1 MVLWRSEQQGE
12 GACLLGWYQ
21 SQPSD
26 ISRPGPPRRWILL
39 HGASI
44 TSRRHPPDASHQGP
58 EHLIEIQEAAKVA
71 SSKEDREATQTPL
84 VVFGSEMKA
93 VVDAWAREL
102 LVASRMASS
111 IPQSSWPSWSFR
123 KGGVLSESAVNDM
136 ARAAVRAGSY
146 VAETGR
152 CAGAVAE
159 RSFAHAGSWVGTK
172 AAPMLTSDE
181 EAAER
186 FFERCGRNLGSMVN
200 LGCQVPGA
208 VLRLLG
214 SSAGGAQRPHFTA
227 LCEGREREPL
237 CGGEESAELVGQL
250 ITCDGCYSAPV
261 ADEGCTL
268 CKLRLCS
275 LCFEMHVR
283 PADVQPAE
291 ELRLFRQSSRQEQDA
306 VDEVLRQREQND
318 LRRHHLLL
326 EESRLA
332 LSASAQGFSRSVPS
346 KWRTHHCCPDEGC
359 PDWKVIPVR
368 DEVLLK
374 GLQACLATN
383 SDVLR
388 MRGRDDPVAKD
399 HSGFKLACAW
409 QVEHHRL
416 WSQYQAAAQGV
427 SAEVQ
432 AAPKGVGRG
441 PVLKM
446 RNENSRDE
454 RAQAGHCDWSVAL
467 GCPLKDSIN
476 EKILCHGVVP
486 ANVTKVL
493 HGFSER
499 FCSRTSKFGQGC
511 YLAEDCGKA
520 DQYTCGADGGSL
532 DSRFGDHVELHRLL
546 FGTKTP
552 SLNPHPGDLHYVFFC
567 RAVLGHAART
577 EDGRTE
583 LSTGKNLFAEASG
596 QRELAPIEGSTLPY
610 HSLLVETGGAVKRY
624 REIVLFHGERIYPE
638 FLVAY
643 QRV

>member
-1 MVLWRSEQQGE
+1 MLLWRSQHQGE
-12 GACLLGWYQ
+12 DIFLLGWYQ

-26 ISRPGPPRRWILL
+26 TSRPGPPRRWILL
-39 HGASI
+39 HGATI
-44 TSRRHPPDASHQGP
+44 TSRRHPPDACHQGP
-58 EHLIEIQEAAKVA
+58 QHLVEIQETAEVAA
-71 SSKEDREATQTPL
+71 SKEDREATQTPL

-93 VVDAWAREL
+93 LVDEWTREL
-102 LVASRMASS
+102 LVASRMATS
-111 IPQSSWPSWSFR
+111 ILPSSWASWSSR
-123 KGGVLSESAVNDM
+123 KGGVVSESAVNDM

-159 RSFAHAGSWVGTK
+159 QSFAHAGSWVGTK
-172 AAPMLTSDE
+172 AAPLLTSDE

-208 VLRLLG
+208 LLRLLG

-227 LCEGREREPL
+227 LCEGRERESL
-237 CGGEESAELVGQL
+237 CSGEESAELVGQL
-250 ITCDGCYSAPV
+250 MTCDGCCSAPV
-261 ADEGCTL
+261 ADEGCRL
-268 CKLRLCS
+268 CKLRLCA
-275 LCFEMHVR
+275 LCFEMHVKPADIR
-283 PADVQPAE
+283 PADD
-291 ELRLFRQSSRQEQDA
+291 LRLFRQSSRQEQNA
-306 VDEVLRQREQND
+306 VDQASRQREQDD

-326 EESRLA
+326 AESRLA
-332 LSASAQGFSRSVPS
+332 LSASVQGFSRSVPR
-346 KWRTHHCCPDEGC
+346 KWRTHHNCPEEGC
-359 PDWKVIPVR
+359 PDWKFTAVR

-383 SDVLR
+383 SDVLQ
-388 MRGRDDPVAKD
+388 MRGRDDPAPKD

-446 RNENSRDE
+446 RNESSRDE
-454 RAQAGHCDWSVAL
+454 PAQAGHCDWSVAL

-476 EKILCHGVVP
+476 EKILCHGVAP

-520 DQYTCGADGGSL
+520 DQYTCGADGSSL
-532 DSRFGDHVELHRLL
+532 DSRFGDHVDLHRLL

-552 SLNPHPGDLHYVFFC
+552 NLNPHPGDLHYVFFC

-596 QRELAPIEGSTLPY
+596 QRELAAIEGSTLPY